1 MQISRTSGRAPER
14 AFLVGLVALF
24 AACGTDPAETPDS
37 GADTGGADVVAD
49 SLEADTTPADT
60 FVPPADRAPGERR
73 ARTVRCDAAD
83 ATACLLPWPS
93 NAFVSLDPATATG
106 LRLTLDPSAAP
117 GGEDIAGLLRAD
129 GFSRVSPI
137 VAGFPERLAP
147 LSAGDAPVRVVVAEP
162 GDGFGAAAPVWYET
176 FGAYD
181 ATVGALVTY
190 PARPLAANA
199 EHVVAVLDSVTFAA
213 GGHPAADAATRVA
226 LGLDPPETAEDY
238 ALAAYHAPARQALTA
253 AGVDLAHVVRV
264 WDFTT
269 RSADDPRAD
278 LVAMRAACLTA
289 LDDGDAS
296 VVIDA
301 ATAPEG
307 GSIAAIVKGRITGL
321 PHFGDGEGR
330 LARDAAGAL
339 TATGTYAVPFR
350 AVVPAGTG
358 DYRVVMYAH
367 GTGGNVDDN
376 SFDALVAEHGAAKIG
391 LEIDGWTEAALG
403 ETVNDLLTPVSG
415 AERVTNKVLHA
426 EAGGSAVL
434 RALAGPLGDAL
445 AAATVGGVP
454 NPAAGRRPD
463 VAHPI
468 WAGGSLGGVVGLVF
482 GHLEPSIAG
491 GLLNVPGAGLTHW
504 LPRSNIYALLE
515 AALGQRFP
523 TAADLN
529 LVAAMAQIAFD
540 PMDGAN
546 WADARADDPPFLVQ
560 QSIGDPVLPN
570 VGSDLVATSLGA
582 VQVGAVLRPI
592 AGITQVEEAVDQSAI
607 TQFLVPE
614 DPEESALAVHGF
626 AARNGLAGQ
635 AARAQFIAF
644 LESVWAGDPRI
655 DLPQLCVEND
665 PPNSCDFSAQ

>member
-1 MQISRTSGRAPER
+1 MQILRTSGRASER
-14 AFLVGLVALF
+14 AFLVGLVALL
-24 AACGTDPAETPDS
+24 AACGTDPADTPDS
-37 GADTGGADVVAD
+37 AADTGGADVIAD
-49 SLEADTTPADT
+49 SVEADTAAADT
-60 FVPPADRAPGERR
+60 LDPPADRAPGERR
-73 ARTVRCDAAD
+73 ARTLRCDPTD
-83 ATACLLPWPS
+83 PTACLLPWPS
-93 NAFVSLDPATATG
+93 NAFVSPDPATATG
-106 LRLTLDPSAAP
+106 LRVTLDPTAAP
-117 GGEDIAGLLRAD
+117 GDEDITGLLRAD

-137 VAGFPERLAP
+137 VAGFPARLEP
-147 LSAGDAPVRVVVAEP
+147 LSAGDAPVRLVVAEP
-162 GDGFGAAAPVWYET
+162 GDGFGAAVPVWYET

-199 EHVVAVLDSVTFAA
+199 EHVVAVLDSLTYVG
-213 GGHPAADAATRVA
+213 GGHPEADAATRVA
-226 LGLDPPETAEDY
+226 LGLAPPETAEDY

-253 AGVDLAHVVRV
+253 AGVDLAHVARV

-278 LVAMRAACLTA
+278 LVVMRAACLAA

-301 ATAPEG
+301 VTTPDG
-307 GSIAAIVKGRITGL
+307 GPIAAIVKGRITGL
-321 PHFGDGEGR
+321 PYFSDDAGR
-330 LARDAAGAL
+330 LARDDAGAL
-339 TATGTYAVPFR
+339 TATGTYAAPFR

-367 GTGGNVDDN
+367 GTGGNVDDS

-403 ETVNDLLTPVSG
+403 ATVNDLLTPVSG
-415 AERVTNKVLHA
+415 AERVTNKVLHSD
-426 EAGGSAVL
+426 AGGSAVL
-434 RALAGPLGDAL
+434 RALSGSLGDAL
-445 AAATVGGVP
+445 AAATIGGVA
-454 NPAAGRRPD
+454 NPAVGRRPD
-463 VAHPI
+463 AARPI
-468 WAGGSLGGVVGLVF
+468 WAGGSLGGTVGLVF
-482 GHLEPSIAG
+482 GNLEPSIAG

-504 LPRSNIYALLE
+504 LPRSSIYALLE

-529 LVAAMAQIAFD
+529 LVAAMAQLAFD

-546 WADARADDPPFLVQ
+546 WADARADAPPFLVQ

-570 VGSDLVATSLGA
+570 VGSDLVATSLGC
-582 VQVGAVLRPI
+582 VRVGAELRPI
-592 AGITQVEEAVDQSAI
+592 AGVETVDEAVGRSAI

-635 AARAQFIAF
+635 AARAQFTAF

-655 DLPQLCVEND
+655 DLPQLCVAND
-665 PPNSCDFSAQ
+665 PPNSCDFSTP